1 MFHINNH
8 TQIPLFVFYSEQH
21 EDNLIA
27 TLSCCD
33 LGIHSFNA
41 DAFIAIN
48 VCAHC
53 GQVDAI
59 FELFA
64 SERED
69 NAGAIYT
76 LINIENVRE
85 FAGCKTAE
93 ECELVADVIVS
104 DIKLAA

>member
-1 MFHINNH
+1 MFNIINH
-8 TQIPLFVFYSEQH
+8 TTIPFFVHYGNNYNDALVAS
-21 EDNLIA
+21 IP
-27 TLSCCD
+27 CCSID
-33 LGIHSFNA
+33 AHSFNSES
-41 DAFIAIN
+41 FIGIN
-48 VCAHC
+48 VCSHC
-53 GQVDAI
+53 GKLDAV

-76 LINIENVRE
+76 LINIKNVRE

-93 ECELVADVIVS
+93 ECERVADGIVS